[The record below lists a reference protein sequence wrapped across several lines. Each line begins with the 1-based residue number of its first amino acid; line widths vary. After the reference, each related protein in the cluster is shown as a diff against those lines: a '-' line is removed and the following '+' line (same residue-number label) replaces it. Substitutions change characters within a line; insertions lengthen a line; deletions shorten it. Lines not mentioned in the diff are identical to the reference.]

1 MTKTNDK
8 THSLLIGAVAW
19 LLVFSVAL
27 SSTPAEASSVGRVS
41 VTEVEDV
48 REAATIARAKARHR
62 AENSENDDDNSSS
75 SGCSD
80 IDIGNVKTS
89 VGQQAPRTVTVVIEG
104 PVIQENNCR

>member
-1 MTKTNDK
+1 MTKTIDK
-8 THSLLIGAVAW
+8 TNSLLIGGVAW
-19 LLVFSVAL
+19 LLVISVAL
-27 SSTPAEASSVGRVS
+27 GITSADASSVGRVS

-62 AENSENDDDNSSS
+62 AENSEKDDDGFSS